1 MGGGGNVDPY
11 LTLYTKIT
19 SRLIVNK
26 KVKQESFQNIREY
39 INDLELG
46 KQFLNWAQN
55 ILTIKDNI
63 DNGTKLK
70 FKASEKAT
78 HFDEEDIF

>member
-1 MGGGGNVDPY
+1 MGEKNVDPY

-70 FKASEKAT
+70 FKASVYQM
-78 HFDEEDIF
+78 IS

>member
-1 MGGGGNVDPY
+1 MGQKNVDPY

-70 FKASEKAT
+70 FKASVYQM
-78 HFDEEDIF
+78 IS